1 MLGLGPSIHALSCR
15 HADGKTWIL
24 GTRPRM
30 TVLDAEEPPWMPE
43 IKTIGVA
50 GSGTM
55 GSGIAIV
62 AARAGFRTIVYDTSA
77 ETVARARAQTET
89 FFKRSVE
96 RGRLAADQ
104 LPVVMGRLAGTT
116 TIGDLAA
123 CDLVIEAVFEDLAV
137 KHALFA
143 QLNAVCPPH
152 TIFASNTSTLSI

>member
-1 MLGLGPSIHALSCR
+1 
-15 HADGKTWIL
+15 
-24 GTRPRM
+24 
-30 TVLDAEEPPWMPE
+30 MPD

-62 AARAGFRTIVYDTSA
+62 AARAGFRTIVYDTSVD
-77 ETVARARAQTET
+77 TVLRARAQTEA

-104 LPVVMGRLAGTT
+104 LPVVMERLTGTAL
-116 TIGDLAA
+116 IGDLAA

-143 QLNAVCPPH
+143 QLNEVCPRH
-152 TIFASNTSTLSI
+152 TLFASNT